1 MAVLYLMF
9 PFIALVAML
18 VMGVIMFILKY
29 GEQHLNTRHFVWA
42 RASPDDR
49 RRNEAAYSQSVSVA

>member
-9 PFIALVAML
+9 PFVALVAML
-18 VMGVIMFILKY
+18 VMGVIMFILKK

-42 RASPDDR
+42 RATDDDR
-49 RRNEAAYSQSVSVA
+49 RNQAYSQSVSVA